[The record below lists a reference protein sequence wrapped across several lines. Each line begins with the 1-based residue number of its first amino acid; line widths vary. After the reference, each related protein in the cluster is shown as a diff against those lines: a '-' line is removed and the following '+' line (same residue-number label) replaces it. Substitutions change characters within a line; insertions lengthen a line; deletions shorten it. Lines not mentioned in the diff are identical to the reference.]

1 MTCSHCGYN
10 VAEGAAACSGC
21 GTPANANQGAGA
33 QQGMPGP
40 AGAMGPAG
48 TMGSAAGAMGSAAG
62 AMGPPP
68 AAAPAFTFDLSRL
81 SRADQIAGGATLV
94 FLISLFLPWFSA
106 NVGIYSASVNGLWHG
121 YMYLALLLALAVLA
135 YLVVRASFETMPL
148 RLPVGHEQILLA
160 ATAVIFV
167 LTLISFVFKPGSP
180 VGWSI
185 GAFVG
190 LIAAVVA
197 VAPLGVPFLRSRT
210 GR

>member
-10 VAEGAAACSGC
+10 VAEGAAACPGC

-33 QQGMPGP
+33 HQGMPGP

-48 TMGSAAGAMGSAAG
+48 TMGSAAGAMG
-62 AMGPPP
+62 PPP
-68 AAAPAFTFDLSRL
+68 AAAAAFTFDLSRL

-94 FLISLFLPWFSA
+94 FLISLFLPWFSVNA
-106 NVGIYSASVNGLWHG
+106 GIYSGSVNGLWHG

-135 YLVVRASFETMPL
+135 YLVVRAGFETMPL

-160 ATAVIFV
+160 ATAVMFV
-167 LTLISFVFKPGSP
+167 LTLISFVFKPSGP

-185 GAFVG
+185 GAFLG

>member
-1 MTCSHCGYN
+1 M
-10 VAEGAAACSGC
+10 
-21 GTPANANQGAGA
+21 
-33 QQGMPGP
+33 
-40 AGAMGPAG
+40 
-48 TMGSAAGAMGSAAG
+48 
-62 AMGPPP
+62 
-68 AAAPAFTFDLSRL
+68 
-81 SRADQIAGGATLV
+81 
-94 FLISLFLPWFSA
+94 
-106 NVGIYSASVNGLWHG
+106 GIYSASVNGLWHG

-148 RLPVGHEQILLA
+148 RLPVGNEQILLA